1 MCASKEGCLH
11 RRSSRHFTSE
21 KEEEVEKKNG

>member
-1 MCASKEGCLH
+1 VQVKGACCLH
-11 RRSSRHFTSE
+11 RRSSLHFTSE